1 MKLLDLLLAAALATL
16 VVVHLVAA
24 PYTKV
29 EESFNIQAAHD
40 ILVYGTPTGPGAFAR
55 LAERYDHAVFS
66 GAVPRSFVGAVVLA
80 GLAQP
85 LLQLLAIL
93 PLPAATTV
101 DGSVAQLVVRGI
113 LGLGNGAAML
123 VLSRALAA
131 SCGRAAAR
139 WYVVLQAAQFH
150 VLFYASRTLPNMFA
164 FFLTT
169 LAFAFLLTPPPGTAA
184 AARTAASGRVRVA
197 LCLLAFAGVVF
208 RGEVALLLV
217 TTSAYLV
224 VAPLASAERIV
235 RAVAL
240 AVAVAL
246 LLSVPIDSYFWQ
258 TLPRPFWPE
267 LHGFLFNV
275 VDGQASAWGTSPW
288 HYYFTSALPRLL
300 LNPASFVLIPFALTR
315 LPTRGPAALLTVP
328 ALAFI
333 AVYSLQPHKEARFI
347 LYVVPPLTAT
357 AALGASQLQTLA
369 RKSAPAKL
377 ALAGVAGL
385 TLLSLAAATGML
397 LLSSLNYPGG
407 EALAALRAL
416 VAADP
421 GAASAVV
428 AHADVLACMTGV
440 TLFGS
445 TLGAALPSH
454 QVAVERRTAAA
465 AITGAQRTQETEIS
479 FDSAATTTHLVVD
492 KTEDARLLDP
502 SFWTQFDYLLMEDP
516 SKAVGGAWTTVAVV
530 QGYAGIEVLRP
541 GQSVDDET
549 ATAATSAP
557 VVGHGRLVS
566 RVREAVRART
576 GGWWV
581 GPRMAPRIHLLQRVK
596 GSSTSGATA
605 GKVGKSGNKV
615 VTAQR
620 VSS

>member
-1 MKLLDLLLAAALATL
+1 M
-16 VVVHLVAA
+16 
-24 PYTKV
+24 
-29 EESFNIQAAHD
+29 
-40 ILVYGTPTGPGAFAR
+40 
-55 LAERYDHAVFS
+55 
-66 GAVPRSFVGAVVLA
+66 PRTFVGAVVLA

-85 LLQLLAIL
+85 LLQLLEML
-93 PLPAATTV
+93 PLSV
-101 DGSVAQLVVRGI
+101 DGTLAQLVVRGI
-113 LGLGNGAAML
+113 LGLGNCAAML

-139 WYVVLQAAQFH
+139 WYLVLQAAQFH

-169 LAFAFLLTPPPGTAA
+169 LAFAFLLTPQGAVTAA
-184 AARTAASGRVRVA
+184 AGRVRVT
-197 LCLLAFAGVVF
+197 LCLLAVAGVVF
-208 RGEVALLLV
+208 RGEVALLLI

-224 VAPLASAERIV
+224 VAPLASAQQIV

-240 AVAVAL
+240 AAGVAL

-275 VDGQASAWGTSPW
+275 VDGQASAWGTAPW
-288 HYYFTSALPRLL
+288 HYYATSALPRLL
-300 LNPASFVLIPFALTR
+300 LNPASLALIPLALTR
-315 LPTRGPAALLTVP
+315 RPTRGPAALLTVP
-328 ALAFI
+328 ALAFV

-347 LYVVPPLTAT
+347 MYVVPPLTAT
-357 AALGASQLQTLA
+357 AALGASQLQTMA
-369 RKSAPAKL
+369 GKSVPAQL
-377 ALAGVAGL
+377 ALATTAGL
-385 TLLSLAAATGML
+385 TLLSLASATGML

-454 QVAVERRTAAA
+454 HVAVERRAAA
-465 AITGAQRTQETEIS
+465 AAMTGGPRTHETEIS
-479 FDSAATTTHLVVD
+479 FASAASTTHLVVD
-492 KTEDARLLDP
+492 KTEDARVLDP
-502 SFWTQFDYLLMEDP
+502 AFWTQFDYLLMEDP

-530 QGYAGIEVLRP
+530 EGYAGVEVLRP
-541 GQSVDDET
+541 GQSLADET
-549 ATAATSAP
+549 STP
-557 VVGHGRLVS
+557 VVGYGRLVS
-566 RVREAVRART
+566 RIREAVRART

-596 GSSTSGATA
+596 EPSTSS
-605 GKVGKSGNKV
+605 KVGASGNKV

-620 VSS
+620 VKLE